1 MPLHFLVDSGSA
13 IIVISAGTSVEVKAK
28 CIHCEMLCVNICNS
42 RWGVWITNAEREP
55 SHSWNLQSSFSTGFD
70 LGWNHIELN

>member
-42 RWGVWITNAEREP
+42 QLQNINYSRNWISAF
-55 SHSWNLQSSFSTGFD
+55 FSI
-70 LGWNHIELN
+70 HIYAN